1 MWKSGKNYS
10 RRWEQPNQRNRQ
22 KSELNVIT
30 AGVGGMERASRRL
43 VWGQILDGLGSQAK
57 DTGVHSLDSGNSIK
71 VFEMKNNVISAA
83 HIHKKGLIY

>member
-1 MWKSGKNYS
+1 
-10 RRWEQPNQRNRQ
+10 
-22 KSELNVIT
+22 
-30 AGVGGMERASRRL
+30 MECASRRL

-71 VFEMKNNVISAA
+71 VFEMKNNMISAA